1 MFMLWAENMYSFPY
15 LLLESI
21 HNPRREGG
29 LSMYWLCRKDDL
41 ASEDTLVWVAFLTLQ
56 QFATGS
62 PLCAL
67 LPYCYKKS
75 TTPAMIKYGFGRQ
88 RQAIEWL
95 N

>member
-1 MFMLWAENMYSFPY
+1 M
-15 LLLESI
+15 
-21 HNPRREGG
+21 
-29 LSMYWLCRKDDL
+29 
-41 ASEDTLVWVAFLTLQ
+41 WVAFHTLQ

-67 LPYCYKKS
+67 LPYYYKKS

-95 N
+95 DPGHIAVTIFDQALFAVAKLS